1 MPNSVIEP
9 FSVLAS
15 LQAGPPGKLRL
26 SLDYPNGGII
36 RGLLGSFHLPARWRH
51 HTTGASVV
59 EIDRGKLQR
68 LEFSQQEL
76 AEIGFSLVTMLG
88 VLERC
93 RTKVEEE

>member
-1 MPNSVIEP
+1 MSNSVIEP

-26 SLDYPNGGII
+26 SLDYPNGGIV

-51 HTTGASVV
+51 HTTGASVI

-93 RTKVEEE
+93 RTKVEDD

>member
-1 MPNSVIEP
+1 MSNSLVEP

-26 SLDYPNGGII
+26 SLDFPNGGII
-36 RGLLGSFHLPARWRH
+36 RGLLGSFHLPVRQRH
-51 HTTGASVV
+51 HTTGTSVV
-59 EIDRGKLQR
+59 EIDRAKLQR

-76 AEIGFSLVTMLG
+76 AGIGFSLVTMLG